1 MIVIALGAN
10 LPSAAGPPEKSL
22 GAALGVLVDA
32 GIGIVS
38 RSSFYCCPA
47 WPDPSDPPFVNAV
60 AVLSTE
66 LSPHDLLNLLHAIET
81 SFGRRR
87 SDDVNL
93 KNAPRTLDLDL
104 IDYNGLVQPGPPA
117 LPHPRMAGRSFV
129 LVPLQEL
136 APKWRH
142 PASGKTISDLIVA
155 LGDEAE
161 IPQAL

>member
-22 GAALGVLVDA
+22 RAALSVLSDA

-38 RSSFYCCPA
+38 RSSFYRCPA

-60 AVLSTE
+60 AALSTE
-66 LSPHDLLNLLHAIET
+66 LSPLDLLNLLHAVET

-87 SDDVNL
+87 SDDAKS

-104 IDYNGLVQPGPPA
+104 IDYDGLVQPGAPA
-117 LPHPRMAGRSFV
+117 LPHPRMAERSFV

-136 APKWRH
+136 VPDWRH
-142 PASGKTISDLIVA
+142 PVSGKAIGDLIAA